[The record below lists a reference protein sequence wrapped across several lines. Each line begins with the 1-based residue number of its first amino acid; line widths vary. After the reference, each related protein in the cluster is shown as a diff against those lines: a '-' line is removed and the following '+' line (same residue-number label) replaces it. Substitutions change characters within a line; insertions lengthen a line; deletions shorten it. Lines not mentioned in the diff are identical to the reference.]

1 MVFELPAWLIDLTN
15 GFPSTAAYLSCFP
28 QIQSEFD
35 FFFFCK
41 WQLDRFIPNR
51 SAMDFDFAHFML
63 TGGRVE
69 KQNSSSP
76 CSPSKEAYRRQLAEI
91 FNMNR
96 TRILAFKNK
105 PPASEATV
113 SESISSVPHSK
124 RPKHRRCIPQVSFPF
139 FPCLRLIFPVSP
151 WWLIL
156 FMNFLS
162 SLVIVSNFPLVTYFC
177 FIFVANLFSWLIFPI
192 LQVDFFSNLFAL
204 VFQNYFLTKFSGD
217 QRQTN
222 RFWHENI
229 SHFSQA

>member
-1 MVFELPAWLIDLTN
+1 MVFELPGWLICLMN
-15 GFPSTAAYLSCFP
+15 GFPLTAAIFHAFLRFN
-28 QIQSEFD
+28 QNLN
-35 FFFFCK
+35 FFFSFCK

-76 CSPSKEAYRRQLAEI
+76 CSPSKEAYRRQLAEV

-124 RPKHRRCIPQVSFPF
+124 RAKHRRCIPQVSSPF
-139 FPCLRLIFPVSP
+139 FPCLWVMICLP
-151 WWLIL
+151 
-156 FMNFLS
+156 
-162 SLVIVSNFPLVTYFC
+162 SLEAYFSRFSLVTYFVYEFSFVPCDC
-177 FIFVANLFSWLIFPI
+177 F
-192 LQVDFFSNLFAL
+192 
-204 VFQNYFLTKFSGD
+204 
-217 QRQTN
+217 
-222 RFWHENI
+222 
-229 SHFSQA
+229 